1 MFGCYIISFLFFY
14 LFKFHKHLM
23 LYGHATMSIEMQNN
37 ILHVVVNKLNNNIIL
52 NAIISFLDSIGN
64 EIRKIFIFNM

>member
-1 MFGCYIISFLFFY
+1 
-14 LFKFHKHLM
+14 M